1 MMPSQEKEHITEQ
14 IIDTLD
20 ENIWQNLLDILNYKI
35 FESTDHKISISL
47 LSIIVIV
54 CAFITTRI
62 ILKFVTKI
70 VTNRLQPENRIKFK
84 SIFAFSKY
92 IIYALVSI
100 IVFQSL
106 GINFT
111 PLLIASSALL
121 VGVGLALQTFFQ
133 DILSG
138 IFILID
144 QTVKVGDV
152 IELDGKVGRVVNIK
166 LRTTRAV
173 TIDNKVMIIPNHQY
187 LTNSLYNWTQNGNL
201 TRDSITVGVAY
212 GSDTQ
217 LVKKILLEAVNQHP
231 SVLKHPQP
239 MVLFEN
245 FGDSSLDFKI
255 VYTINDSFK
264 GIIPQSDIRFKID
277 ELFRTHNIEIPF
289 PQRVVTLKKEG

>member
-1 MMPSQEKEHITEQ
+1 MYLLQNKKPITGKIITTLEK
-14 IIDTLD
+14 
-20 ENIWQNLLDILNYKI
+20 NVWQNILEVLNYKLYQ
-35 FESTDHKISISL
+35 STDHKITISL
-47 LSIIVIV
+47 LSILVIIL
-54 CAFITTRI
+54 AFIVTRI
-62 ILKFVTKI
+62 LLKLFTKI
-70 VTNRLQPENRIKFK
+70 ITNRLRPENRIKFK
-84 SIFAFSKY
+84 SIFTFSKY

-106 GINFT
+106 GIDFT

-121 VGVGLALQTFFQ
+121 VGVGLALETFFQ

-152 IELDGKVGRVVNIK
+152 IELEGKVGRVVNIK

-187 LTNSLYNWTQNGNL
+187 LRNNLYNWTQNGNL
-201 TRDSITVGVAY
+201 TRDSISVGVAY

-217 LVKKILLEAVNQHP
+217 LVKKLLLEAVKQHP
-231 SVLKHPQP
+231 SVLQHPEP
-239 MVLFEN
+239 IVFFED
-245 FGDSSLDFKI
+245 FGDSSLAFKV

-264 GIIPQSDIRFKID
+264 GMIPQSDIRFKID
-277 ELFRTHNIEIPF
+277 ELFRSHQIEIPF
-289 PQRVVTLKKEG
+289 PQRVVTLKKES

>member
-1 MMPSQEKEHITEQ
+1 MIRSQEKEPITEQ
-14 IIDTLD
+14 IIVTLD
-20 ENIWQNLLDILNYKI
+20 ENIWQNLLYILNYKI

-47 LSIIVIV
+47 LSIIVII
-54 CAFITTRI
+54 CAFILTRI
-62 ILKFVTKI
+62 TLKFVTKI

-84 SIFAFSKY
+84 SIFSFSKY

-201 TRDSITVGVAY
+201 TRDSIAVGVAY

-245 FGDSSLDFKI
+245 FGDSSLEFKI

-277 ELFRTHNIEIPF
+277 ELFRANNIEIPF
-289 PQRVVTLKKEG
+289 PQRVVTIKKEG

>member
-1 MMPSQEKEHITEQ
+1 MKPSQEKEHITEQ

-47 LSIIVIV
+47 LSIIIIV

>member
-1 MMPSQEKEHITEQ
+1 MILSQAKEPITEQ
-14 IIDTLD
+14 IIETLD
-20 ENIWQNLLDILNYKI
+20 ENIWQNLLSILNYKI
-35 FESTDHKISISL
+35 YESTDHKISISL
-47 LSIIVIV
+47 LSIIVIII
-54 CAFITTRI
+54 AFIVTRI
-62 ILKFVTKI
+62 VLKFVTKI
-70 VTNRLQPENRIKFK
+70 ITNRLQPENRIKFK

-92 IIYALVSI
+92 IIYALVSV

-201 TRDSITVGVAY
+201 TRDSISVGVAY

-217 LVKKILLEAVNQHP
+217 LVKEILLEAVSQHP
-231 SVLKHPQP
+231 SVLKHPAP
-239 MVLFEN
+239 TVFFDN
-245 FGDSSLDFKI
+245 FGDSSLDFNV

-264 GIIPQSDIRFKID
+264 GRIPQSDIRFKID
-277 ELFRTHNIEIPF
+277 ELFRANNIEIPF

>member
-1 MMPSQEKEHITEQ
+1 MSLFQKKEPITEQ

-20 ENIWQNLLDILNYKI
+20 ENVWQNILSILNYKI
-35 FESTDHKISISL
+35 FESTDHKVTITL
-47 LSIIVIV
+47 LSIIIIIL
-54 CAFITTRI
+54 AFAATRI
-62 ILKFVTKI
+62 LLQFLTKVI
-70 VTNRLQPENRIKFK
+70 TKRLQPENRNKFK
-84 SIFAFSKY
+84 SIFSFSKY

-100 IVFQSL
+100 VVFQSL

-121 VGVGLALQTFFQ
+121 VGVGLALETFFQ

-138 IFILID
+138 IFILVD

-187 LTNSLYNWTQNGNL
+187 LRNNLYNWTQNGNL
-201 TRDSITVGVAY
+201 TRDSISVGVAY

-217 LVKKILLEAVNQHP
+217 LVKKLLLEAVSQHP
-231 SVLKHPQP
+231 NVLKHPEP
-239 MVLFEN
+239 IVFFEN
-245 FGDSSLDFKI
+245 FGDSALEFKV

-277 ELFRTHNIEIPF
+277 DLFRSHKIEIPF
-289 PQRVVTLKKEG
+289 PQRVVTLKKDS